1 MNKTFSTLLMMLI
14 LFSCN
19 NKPTIQ
25 EYFVE
30 NSEALD
36 FTSLDLGSEIIN
48 TENLSLTSEDKI
60 AIKSM
65 ERINVLAF
73 KKNDTNTVKYLNE
86 IKKVRI
92 ILKDSTSYKRLLKVG
107 SGKEGASIYF
117 VGDENNIN
125 EYIVFANKKESGFA
139 ILRVLGNDMNPTNM
153 MKILN
158 LLRKSKMDVD
168 PFEPLNVIIN

>member
-1 MNKTFSTLLMMLI
+1 MKKLLSLLFI
-14 LFSCN
+14 ASVLFSCT

-25 EYFVE
+25 QYFVD
-30 NSEALD
+30 NSDAFD

-48 TENLSLTSEDKI
+48 TEKLSLTSEDKT
-60 AIKSM
+60 ALKSF
-65 ERINVLAF
+65 EKINVLAF

-107 SGKEGASIYF
+107 SGKEGASVYF

-125 EYIVFANKKESGFA
+125 EYIVFANKKKSGFA

-158 LLRKSKMDVD
+158 LLQQSKMDVE
-168 PFEPLNVIIN
+168 PFESLNVIIN